1 MFFSYFYYFVNW
13 NFLILSFIEVVFGTL
28 LFLCF
33 FGLAFYMF
41 FYSFVKFYCRLFQY
55 FNKNIYF

>member
-33 FGLAFYMF
+33 FTVLLNFIVD
-41 FYSFVKFYCRLFQY
+41 YSSILIRIFIFS
-55 FNKNIYF
+55 